1 MNATREMENRLLT
14 AERVCGP
21 WTCCVWGYGAS
32 KSVKVPMNI
41 RDAVLVTPKIDTCV
55 AAEVIYKSL
64 AWSDDQK
71 ERKSKW
77 PHGPIS
83 EERTRFSVENPVLLP
98 LGRVFRRVKQR
109 RVLRILADRSVAPLE
124 QGAAVEQPA
133 LLQLLD
139 RLVDEVVLVNDPQR
153 ECPEKT
159 HGGREDREEDK
170 EAEYIQVTLGSV
182 WSCLREQTGSRLTQ
196 PHGTQ
201 AETRERPVA
210 IYSVVRMTAEF
221 EIQLSIHA
229 GRETISGTKQD
240 SSRESQ
246 RLKTDAIADIS
257 DERNRQVESDRASD
271 GDSVDLEL
279 GVVQT
284 RLQKRRIEG
293 EDDDGAAREGDDV
306 GRYEGGQPD
315 SMFFFA
321 SSFADFGDG
330 VAVAV

>member
-1 MNATREMENRLLT
+1 
-14 AERVCGP
+14 
-21 WTCCVWGYGAS
+21 
-32 KSVKVPMNI
+32 
-41 RDAVLVTPKIDTCV
+41 
-55 AAEVIYKSL
+55 
-64 AWSDDQK
+64 
-71 ERKSKW
+71 
-77 PHGPIS
+77 
-83 EERTRFSVENPVLLP
+83 
-98 LGRVFRRVKQR
+98 
-109 RVLRILADRSVAPLE
+109 
-124 QGAAVEQPA
+124 
-133 LLQLLD
+133 
-139 RLVDEVVLVNDPQR
+139 
-153 ECPEKT
+153 
-159 HGGREDREEDK
+159 
-170 EAEYIQVTLGSV
+170 
-182 WSCLREQTGSRLTQ
+182 
-196 PHGTQ
+196 
-201 AETRERPVA
+201 
-210 IYSVVRMTAEF
+210 MTAEF